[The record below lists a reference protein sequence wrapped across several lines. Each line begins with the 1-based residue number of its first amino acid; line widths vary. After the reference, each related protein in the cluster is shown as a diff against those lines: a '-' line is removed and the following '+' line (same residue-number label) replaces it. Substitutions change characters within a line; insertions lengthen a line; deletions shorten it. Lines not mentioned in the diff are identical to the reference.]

1 MLTAAI
7 TFLTSPLGK
16 IVGIAGL
23 IAFLALSAWGALKI
37 HDAGVR
43 REALLEFNKKQME
56 IIIREQEEQKK
67 RWSNFEQVILP
78 KLFENISKEIENTQ
92 KKVDGVEAYLNS
104 PEANKSDRSSSELL
118 KEVLRRLGAP
128 E

>member
-1 MLTAAI
+1 MIMTI
-7 TFLTSPLGK
+7 WTFLGTPLGRV
-16 IVGIAGL
+16 VGIATL
-23 IAFLALSAWGALKI
+23 IGILFVAAWGALKI

-56 IIIREQEEQKK
+56 QVLKEQQEQKQ
-67 RWSNFEQVILP
+67 RWENFEQNVLP
-78 KLFENISKEIENTQ
+78 KLFENISKEIQDTQ

-104 PEANKSDRSSSELL
+104 PDANKNDRPSSELL